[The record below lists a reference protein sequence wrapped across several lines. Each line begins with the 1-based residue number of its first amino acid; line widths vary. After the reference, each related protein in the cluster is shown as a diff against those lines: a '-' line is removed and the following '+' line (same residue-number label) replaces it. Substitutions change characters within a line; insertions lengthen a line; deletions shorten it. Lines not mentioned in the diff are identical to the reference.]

1 MKILLL
7 AIRPLL
13 RFRNYTFINITGL
26 ALSLA
31 CVIIISR
38 YVYSELSTD
47 HFYPD
52 LDRIYTTIED
62 SDKRPGERVFTAVYN
77 PNNEKAFVSILEHPA
92 VECSTM
98 LRPDENISFWYKEKE
113 YPSQTLIADSN
124 CFKIINYPL
133 IAGTNTLSKP
143 DEAVITEGYAKKIFG
158 KDEALGKQ
166 LKLSIGNTVT
176 VAGIVGPPSTAS
188 SLEFDLVISDRLADH
203 WSRMGIHLVR
213 LYPNTDYKQVN
224 SQHNNFM
231 NMEKWGQ
238 SIRYQL
244 FPLSDVYF
252 SKNDITNYHFRTG
265 NFTYIWVLSIV
276 AAMILLV
283 GLFNF
288 INIYSVIVLR
298 RGREF
303 GMKKVFGA
311 ASKMIF
317 GQLFIENMLMAGF
330 ALFCGWIIVEATQPL
345 VRNLLEINAVTNS
358 LFDLLLSVGILFILP
373 AFTSLI
379 PFIRYNYSAPIT
391 SLGSVNR
398 SGGSVISRKLFLAAQ
413 YIITFSLVICS
424 LFFIKQLQF
433 MLNVDPGIR
442 TKDIIQTQFL
452 KYNSTERYTNKE
464 EWEKERAKKQR
475 ITDELKQKMDAS
487 PLFQHW
493 TYGDSPVGKGE
504 GHFKFKS
511 PNSEFKSVALMFV
524 SPAWMKLFNIELT
537 EGEMIDKEDDIP
549 LDYNIYISESAKK
562 LLDINDI
569 KTTEIQP
576 EQRLWFNTGSD
587 MSKNP
592 PYRILGT
599 FKDFNV
605 SHMGMQN
612 APAVLHPSGGWH
624 EESLIASIVPGRR
637 QEAIQFLKSL
647 HDELI
652 GGNFEYSFIEDEY
665 RALYQEDV
673 QITWVY
679 SIFALIAILISSLGL
694 FSLSLFD
701 VQQRYRE
708 IAIRKVNGAT
718 TVVVMRMLLQKYY
731 RLLGIAF
738 LIATPISWLA
748 IKRYLEDFAHKA
760 PISWWIFVVA
770 LIVTGGI
777 SLATLIWQIRK
788 AAETNP
794 ANAIKSE

>member
-13 RFRNYTFINITGL
+13 RFRSYTIINITGL

-38 YVYSELSTD
+38 YVYSELRTD
-47 HFYPD
+47 HFYSHP
-52 LDRIYTTIED
+52 DRIYTTIED
-62 SDKRPGERVFTAVYN
+62 TDKRPGERVFTAVYN

-98 LRPDENISFWYKEKE
+98 LRQDEDISCWYKEKE

-133 IAGTNTLSKP
+133 IAGTNTLTKP
-143 DEAVITEGYAKKIFG
+143 EEAVITEGYAKKIFG
-158 KDEALGKQ
+158 NDEALGKQ
-166 LKLSIGNTVT
+166 LQLSIGNTVT
-176 VAGIVGPPSTAS
+176 VAGIVGSPSTAS

-203 WSRMGIHLVR
+203 WSRMGIHLVK

-224 SQHNNFM
+224 SQYNKFM
-231 NMEKWGQ
+231 NMEKWGR

-244 FPLSDVYF
+244 FPITDVYF
-252 SKNDITNYHFRTG
+252 SKNITTYHFRIG

-317 GQLFIENMLMAGF
+317 GQLFLENMLMAGF
-330 ALFCGWIIVEATQPL
+330 ALFCSWIIVEATHPL
-345 VRNLLEINAVTNS
+345 VHNQLKIDAVTNS
-358 LFDLLLSVGILFILP
+358 LFDLLLSFGILFILP
-373 AFTSLI
+373 IFTSLV

-452 KYNSTERYTNKE
+452 KFSSTERYTSNE
-464 EWEKERAKKQR
+464 DWEKERAKKQR

-493 TYGDSPVGKGE
+493 TYGDSPVGRGE

-511 PNSEFKSVALMFV
+511 PNSEFKSVSLMFV

-537 EGEMIDKEDDIP
+537 EGEMIDEKDDIP

-562 LLDINDI
+562 LLEINDI
-569 KTTEIQP
+569 KATEIQP
-576 EQRLWFNTGSD
+576 EQRLWFSSGSD

-592 PYRILGT
+592 PYRIIGT

-612 APAVLHPSGGWH
+612 APAVLHPQKGWY

-665 RALYQEDV
+665 RALYKKDV
-673 QITWVY
+673 QITLVY

-731 RLLGIAF
+731 KLLGIAF

-748 IKRYLEDFAHKA
+748 INRYLEDFAHKA
-760 PISWWIFVVA
+760 SLSWWIFAVA
-770 LIVTGGI
+770 LVVTGGI
-777 SLATLIWQIRK
+777 SLTTLIWQIRK

>member
-13 RFRNYTFINITGL
+13 RFRAYTIINIIGL
-26 ALSLA
+26 SLSLA

-38 YVYSELSTD
+38 YVYSELRTD
-47 HFYPD
+47 HFYSHP
-52 LDRIYTTIED
+52 DRIYTTIED
-62 SDKRPGERVFTAVYN
+62 TDKRPGERVFTAVYN

-92 VECSTM
+92 VEYSTM
-98 LRPDENISFWYKEKE
+98 LRQDEDISCWYKEKE

-133 IAGTNTLSKP
+133 IAGTYTLTKP
-143 DEAVITEGYAKKIFG
+143 EEAVITQAYAKKIFG
-158 KDEALGKQ
+158 NDEALGKQ
-166 LKLSIGNTVT
+166 LQLSIGNTVT
-176 VAGIVGPPSTAS
+176 VAGIVGSPSTAS

-203 WSRMGIHLVR
+203 WSRMGIHLVK

-224 SQHNNFM
+224 SQYNKFM
-231 NMEKWGQ
+231 NMEKWGR

-244 FPLSDVYF
+244 FPITDVYF
-252 SKNDITNYHFRTG
+252 SKNITTYHFRTG

-317 GQLFIENMLMAGF
+317 GQLFLENMLMAGF
-330 ALFCGWIIVEATQPL
+330 ALFCSWIIVEATHPL
-345 VRNLLEINAVTNS
+345 VHNQLKIDAVTNS
-358 LFDLLLSVGILFILP
+358 LFDLLLSFGILFILP
-373 AFTSLI
+373 MFTSLI

-452 KYNSTERYTNKE
+452 KFSSTERYTSNE
-464 EWEKERAKKQR
+464 DWEKERAKKQR

-493 TYGDSPVGKGE
+493 TYGDSPVGRGE

-511 PNSEFKSVALMFV
+511 PNSEFKSVSLMFV

-537 EGEMIDKEDDIP
+537 EGEMIDEKDDIP

-562 LLDINDI
+562 LLEINDI
-569 KTTEIQP
+569 KATEIQP
-576 EQRLWFNTGSD
+576 EQRLWFSSGSD

-592 PYRILGT
+592 PYRIIGT

-605 SHMGMQN
+605 SHMGIQN
-612 APAVLHPSGGWH
+612 APAVLHPNKGWY

-665 RALYQEDV
+665 RALYKKDV
-673 QITWVY
+673 QITLVY

-718 TVVVMRMLLQKYY
+718 TVIVMRMLLQKYY
-731 RLLGIAF
+731 KLLGIAF

-748 IKRYLEDFAHKA
+748 INRYLEDFAHKA
-760 PISWWIFVVA
+760 SLSWWIFAVA
-770 LIVTGGI
+770 LVVTGGI
-777 SLATLIWQIRK
+777 SLTTLIWQIRK